1 MQSNNHIPLSV
12 SCPALSGS
20 SIKKARALAELLHLP
35 FRGYSEPFHG
45 ITLIYTDNH
54 LELHHNHTAGKA
66 DQGPIFVDF
75 LSGTSGYRRLHTCTV
90 RQPLARAVGIKQGFR
105 PSIVDG
111 TAGLGQDGF
120 VLSCLGCNV
129 TMIERSPV
137 LGALLSDG
145 LERAL
150 QDRIVGKIVKDRIT
164 LIVAD
169 TITVLETLTPRPYTV
184 YLDPMYPRRTKS
196 ALNKKEM
203 RIIRTLVGDDQDSS
217 SLLECA
223 LKSAENRVVVKR
235 PKEAPPL
242 AGLSPSHE
250 ILMKNSRF
258 DVYLTHFAG
267 PDHADKTPSE

>member
-1 MQSNNHIPLSV
+1 MD
-12 SCPALSGS
+12 
-20 SIKKARALAELLHLP
+20 LAKRLHLP
-35 FRGYSEPFHG
+35 FREYSAPFHG
-45 ITLIYTDNH
+45 MTLVYTDIH
-54 LELHHNHTAGKA
+54 LELQQNNVSGQAG
-66 DQGPIFVDF
+66 QGPIFVDF
-75 LSGTSGYRRLHTCTV
+75 LSGKSGYRHFHTSTV
-90 RQPLARAVGIKQGFR
+90 RQPLARAIGIKRGFR

-111 TAGLGQDGF
+111 TAGLGEDGY
-120 VLSCLGCNV
+120 VLSCLGCTV

-150 QDRIVGKIVKDRIT
+150 QDRIVGKIIKDRIT

-169 TITVLETLTPRPYTV
+169 TITVLETLTLRPYTI
-184 YLDPMYPRRTKS
+184 YLDPMYPERTKS

-203 RIIRTLVGDDQDSS
+203 RIVRALVGDDQDG
-217 SLLECA
+217 SLLLERA

-235 PKEAPPL
+235 PKGAPPL

-258 DVYLTHFAG
+258 DVYLTCLAG
-267 PDHADKTPSE
+267 QDYIKQGPS